1 VSKAGEMQLFSK
13 NQLQNFRQNK
23 YIDNVPSSMTKEEEA
38 TMILNAELLQNP
50 RKYNDPLRDSRE
62 SFSNQ
67 QAQEIIQ
74 NIPAMP
80 LQFIS
85 NLNDK

>member
-1 VSKAGEMQLFSK
+1 MQLFSK

-23 YIDNVPSSMTKEEEA
+23 YIDNVPSSITKEEEA

>member
-1 VSKAGEMQLFSK
+1 MQLFSK

>member
-1 VSKAGEMQLFSK
+1 MQLFSK

-80 LQFIS
+80 LQFSS